1 MCFYGAI
8 EQLLTGWIF
17 EVLPRGDDEYERA
30 KDLIVEAICGGLE
43 ERASTRSP
51 GFVWLNPA
59 PMENEMVRRLMWAGL
74 LAGVGALT
82 TIVANRIAT
91 EIWVRVFKEDP
102 PTD

>member
-1 MCFYGAI
+1 
-8 EQLLTGWIF
+8 
-17 EVLPRGDDEYERA
+17 
-30 KDLIVEAICGGLE
+30 
-43 ERASTRSP
+43 
-51 GFVWLNPA
+51 
-59 PMENEMVRRLMWAGL
+59 MENQMVRRLMWAGL